1 MAKSTINRN
10 LIIGIATTPDLDRGV
25 VVLSRKTFDEVK
37 SKPNFHD
44 LWFSSIWDVASA
56 PVTEILKDLD
66 LTLTNNYFIYK
77 GTHFEHFGN
86 RYVSRFPYTRIVEVA
101 KR

>member
-1 MAKSTINRN
+1 MAKSTINRDW
-10 LIIGIATTPDLDRGV
+10 IIGIATTPDLDRGV

-44 LWFSSIWDVASA
+44 LWFASIWEVASA
-56 PVTEILKDLD
+56 PVAEILKEFD
-66 LTLTNNYFIYK
+66 LTLTNNFFVYK

-86 RYVSRFPYTRIVEVA
+86 GCVSKLPYTRIVEVV
-101 KR
+101 KI

>member
-1 MAKSTINRN
+1 MVNNKINRD
-10 LIIGIATTPDLDRGV
+10 LVIGIATTRDMEYGV

-37 SKPNFHD
+37 DDPNFHD

-101 KR
+101 KK